1 LRLRHKT
8 IGRSRAWAR
17 IGGARSVARRRKPD
31 HILIRFVGISTMHVS
46 RFRLCSSTALVAAL
60 ALLAPAALAPAFA
73 APPAIPAP
81 ASAGSLPAGPHA
93 GPDSFADLAARLL
106 PAVVNVSSSSH
117 VEARASG
124 GPGGLPEVPLFPPGS
139 PFEQFF
145 KDFMDRNRP
154 HGGGQAPGQ
163 QGQNQPQAPAPERR
177 TQSLG
182 SGFIIDPAGLVV
194 TNNHVIE
201 GADEITVTLQ
211 DNTVLKATVVGRD
224 ETGDIA
230 LLKVTPEKPLP
241 AVAFGDSDTAR
252 VGDWVLAIG
261 NPFGLGGTVT
271 AGIVSAR
278 GRDIRQGPYDD
289 FIQTDAAINRGNSG
303 GPLFNMNGEV
313 IGINTAI
320 YSPSGGSI
328 GIGFSI
334 PSNMAKAVAMQL
346 HDFGHPRRGW
356 LGVRIQQVTPD
367 IAESLGLHDP
377 SGAMVA
383 GVNDGGPAAN
393 ANIRNGDIILK
404 FNNQDVKEM
413 RNLPRIVADSEVGQK
428 VPVLLWRDGKE
439 VTVQA
444 TLAEKPDDQT
454 QVASATPDAKP
465 EAPKPTEIAGLGIK
479 LAPIAQDTKDKFQLS
494 PDQKGV
500 VITDVTPDSPAA
512 ERGLKPGDVIVEVQ
526 QEPVGSPADVQSRVD
541 GVRKQSRKSVLM
553 LIQSQDGL
561 RWVPLSLGGDK
572 DKQPG

>member
-1 LRLRHKT
+1 MPLT
-8 IGRSRAWAR
+8 
-17 IGGARSVARRRKPD
+17 
-31 HILIRFVGISTMHVS
+31 RFSC
-46 RFRLCSSTALVAAL
+46 RPSTALLVALAVAAPG
-60 ALLAPAALAPAFA
+60 AVRAAPSAIPTPSAPAAAATPAAVSSAPSGGLH
-73 APPAIPAP
+73 P
-81 ASAGSLPAGPHA
+81 GPS
-93 GPDSFADLAARLL
+93 SFADLAAKLL

-117 VEARASG
+117 MEARANG

-145 KDFMDRNRP
+145 KDFMDRNRQGG
-154 HGGGQAPGQ
+154 HGGGQG
-163 QGQNQPQAPAPERR
+163 QGQGPAPAPAPERR
-177 TQSLG
+177 MQSLG

-194 TNNHVIE
+194 TNNHVID

-241 AVAFGDSDTAR
+241 SVPFGDSDTAR

-303 GPLFNMNGEV
+303 GPLFNMEGQV

-334 PSNMAKAVAMQL
+334 PSNMAKSVVAQL

-367 IAESLGLHDP
+367 IAESLGLHEP

-393 ANIRNGDIILK
+393 ASIRNGDIILK

-454 QVASATPDAKP
+454 QVASATPTAKP
-465 EAPKPTEIAGLGIK
+465 DAPKVTEIAGLGLK
-479 LAPIAQDTKDKFQLS
+479 LAPIAADTKDKFQLS
-494 PDQKGV
+494 QDQKGV
-500 VITDVTPDSPAA
+500 VITDVSPDSPAA
-512 ERGLKPGDVIVEVQ
+512 ERGLKAGDVIVEVQ
-526 QEPVGSPADVQSRVD
+526 QEPVSSPADVQSRVD

-561 RWVPLSLGGDK
+561 RWVPLSLSSDK